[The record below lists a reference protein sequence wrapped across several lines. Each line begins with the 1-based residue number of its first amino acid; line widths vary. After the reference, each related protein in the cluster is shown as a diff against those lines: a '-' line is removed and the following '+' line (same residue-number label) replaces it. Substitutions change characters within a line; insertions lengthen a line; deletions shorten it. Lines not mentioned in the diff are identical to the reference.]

1 MLQENL
7 KTLRKL
13 KGMTQEEMADRLHV
27 VRQTISKWE
36 KGLSV
41 PDADMLTRIAEL
53 FEVSVSD
60 LLGDIISNAEDR
72 NTVVEQLSRI
82 NEQLAIKNRR
92 SKKIWQIVLAV
103 VLALIIGTGIAIL
116 CLSVDSNNIDTA
128 ITESTEIIYP

>member
-116 CLSVDSNNIDTA
+116 FLSVDSNNIDTA

>member
-7 KTLRKL
+7 KTLRKS

-41 PDADMLTRIAEL
+41 PDADILTRIAEL

-60 LLGDIISNAEDR
+60 LLGDITSNAEDR

-82 NEQLAIKNRR
+82 NEQLAIKNRQA
-92 SKKIWQIVLAV
+92 KKIWQIVLSV
-103 VLALIIGTGIAIL
+103 VLALIISTGIAIL
-116 CLSVDSNNIDTA
+116 CLTVDWNNIDST
-128 ITESTEIIYP
+128 ITESTEIIAP